1 MAQYDVSDVANY
13 LECYMVTPAEMF
25 SRYLGVMTEFV
36 TQAVDTVSI
45 SNIDYFKHIMVKGM
59 ENITHVFRMILLY
72 TRNLDVAVYNSKKS
86 VYYFIEF
93 IGQIGDDS
101 HEYLKLSSTDATL
114 FVYKKTIFALS
125 QARRK
130 EHSDSDEENAMVT
143 KCFFHMTELWLSA
156 MRQAISQRVK
166 IRNDEAMTALD
177 EVRSYAAAILGLV
190 PRRISLE
197 TASQRLESMLAFS
210 DAVKALSNTV
220 NIELLEA
227 MCKRVEKES
236 LATELIGK
244 AVVDNADK
252 LTTTSVKKFATLIAA
267 ESAKHTEQAS
277 S

>member
-1 MAQYDVSDVANY
+1 MAQYEVSDVANY
-13 LECYMVTPAEMF
+13 LEGYVVTPTEMF

-36 TQAVDTVSI
+36 AQSVDTVSI
-45 SNIDYFKHIMVKGM
+45 SNIDYFKHIVVKGL

-72 TRNLDVAVYNSKKS
+72 THNLDVAVYNSKKS

-101 HEYLKLSSTDATL
+101 HEFLKLSSTDATL
-114 FVYKKTIFALS
+114 FVYKKTIFALN

-130 EHSDSDEENAMVT
+130 EHSETDENDAKIT
-143 KCFFHMTELWLSA
+143 KCFFTMTELWLSA
-156 MRQAISQRVK
+156 MRHAMNTRVT
-166 IRNDEAMTALD
+166 ITNDEAVKALED
-177 EVRSYAAAILGLV
+177 VRSYAASILGLV
-190 PRRISLE
+190 PRRVDLD
-197 TASQRLESMLAFS
+197 TAVRRLDSMLAFS
-210 DAVKALSNTV
+210 DVVKTFNNPATM
-220 NIELLEA
+220 ELLEA
-227 MCKRVEKES
+227 MCKKVEKEN
-236 LATELIGK
+236 LAPELIGK